1 MNDFEELA
9 HRAADAVRDTTAAVA
24 VPELSSRNRPTR
36 VIALLLVAVGVAVV
50 GGILATRDDG
60 GRTDV
65 AGDGGSTDAAASD
78 WPVRLVWTDPGAE
91 FDFSAVDL
99 PLDIGGASVDG
110 LAARTLLFGAGDD
123 AEPFADD
130 DLLLSTFAT
139 EPGSDT
145 EFEGEPISVRGKD
158 GFEDPLLGEFGFA
171 GVVAWQE
178 TDSIAVVIASRTRAV
193 DELVEF
199 AETLEFDDTGL
210 TRAEPAD
217 LDLLVDMDQLP
228 FGATSY
234 QQVGSVAS
242 LVDET
247 QDRIAVLWAEPST
260 AAGTLPLRYLS
271 LSARPIMVRGVDG
284 WLLSPGPPGQ
294 SYGGD
299 TVVWETRGVLFI
311 LATSANLDP
320 VELADQLIEV
330 DEEQWAAL
338 VRETQRR
345 DEERATETVAEGEF
359 SIDGE
364 AVTWRVMADDGLC
377 AILISRQPSQ
387 EGSSS
392 CAADA
397 DEGIVF
403 RTFDFPTSA
412 SSVVAYGR
420 VDADVSRIVIEGSD
434 DMVAIRELTTA
445 QRAFGAVV
453 PAEEVSGD
461 LVAYAADGS
470 EVWRRVLDDPQAEPP
485 PETADAIELARGTTE
500 LAEWTVLR
508 QEESLCL
515 DVSLP
520 SEGAG
525 GCSGSDVIR
534 LEAAGTVFIAG
545 LAPPCVEAVLVS
557 ANEEERPAELFET
570 DGAFVY
576 FASTAGGGS
585 ITVTMFDAF
594 DGLVASFDL
603 DQPPTLIAC

>member
-24 VPELSSRNRPTR
+24 VPELSPRRRPAR
-36 VIALLLVAVGVAVV
+36 LIALALAVVGVAII

-65 AGDGGSTDAAASD
+65 AGDGASTDPTASD
-78 WPVRLVWTDPGAE
+78 WPVRLVWTDPGSDFE
-91 FDFSAVDL
+91 FSAVDL
-99 PLDIGGASVDG
+99 PLDIGGAAVNDF
-110 LAARTLLFGAGDD
+110 AVRTLLFGAGDD

-130 DLLLSTFAT
+130 DLLLSTFET
-139 EPGSDT
+139 EPGSGT

-178 TDSIAVVIASRTRAV
+178 TDAIAVVVASRTRTV

-199 AETLEFDDTGL
+199 ADTLEFDDTGL

-234 QQVGSVAS
+234 QQIGSVAS
-242 LVDET
+242 LVDES
-247 QDRIAVLWAEPST
+247 QDRIAVLWAEPTT
-260 AAGTLPLRYLS
+260 AAGTLPARYLS
-271 LSARPIMVRGVDG
+271 LNARPVTVHGVEG

-299 TVVWETRGVLFI
+299 TIVWETRGVLFT

-320 VELADQLIEV
+320 VELAGQLVEI

-338 VRETQRR
+338 VRETQAR
-345 DEERATETVAEGEF
+345 DEERAGETVAEGEF

-364 AVTWRVMADDGLC
+364 AVTWRVGAHNGLC
-377 AILISRQPSQ
+377 VIMMSGQ

-392 CAADA
+392 CAADS
-397 DEGIVF
+397 DEDIVF

-420 VDADVSRIVIEGSD
+420 VDADVARIVIEGSD

-445 QRAFGAVV
+445 ERVFGVVV

-470 EVWRRVLDDPQAEPP
+470 EVWRRVLDGPPAEAP
-485 PETADAIELARGTTE
+485 PEPEPAIELAGGTSE
-500 LAEWTVLR
+500 LAEWTLFR
-508 QEESLCL
+508 QDGSLCL

-534 LEAAGTVFIAG
+534 LEIAGTVFIGG
-545 LAPPCVEAVLVS
+545 LAPPCVEVVLIS
-557 ANEEERPAELFET
+557 ADPEERHAELLET
-570 DGAFVY
+570 DGAFAY
-576 FASTAGGGS
+576 FASIAGGGS
-585 ITVTMFDAF
+585 ITVTMLDAL
-594 DGLVASFDL
+594 DGLVTAFDL
-603 DQPPTLIAC
+603 DQPPTRIAC